1 MLSGLAL
8 FAVFAV
14 LAAFACA
21 ALLWAYRRGGG
32 TRAAPALIVVA
43 ATALSA
49 FAVYIV
55 IGRPDLPDA
64 PYAERIAA
72 LKARPAESYTD
83 AELLARLAS
92 EARAHPDD
100 PRPHLATGVILA
112 EQQRFEESARAF
124 DAALRRDPNSTFAM
138 LNLARVLVQM
148 DEGRVSENAQRLFA
162 AVAEAEPD
170 DPTPWLYQALAA
182 TQEGRQADAG
192 RLWREVKRRLPAGD
206 PRHAM
211 ADRMIAE
218 SGG

>member
-8 FAVFAV
+8 FAAFAV
-14 LAAFACA
+14 LAASACA
-21 ALLWAYRRGGG
+21 AMLWAYRLSGG
-32 TRAAPALIVVA
+32 TRAAPALLVVGA
-43 ATALSA
+43 GALAA
-49 FAVYIV
+49 FAAYIV

-72 LKARPAESYTD
+72 LKARSADSYTD
-83 AELLARLAS
+83 AELLARLAA

-100 PRPHLATGVILA
+100 ARPHLATGVILA
-112 EQQRFEESARAF
+112 EQRRFEESARAF
-124 DAALRRDPNSTFAM
+124 DAALRRDPQSTFAM
-138 LNLARVLVQM
+138 LNLARVLVQL

-162 AVAEAEPD
+162 EVAQREPD

-182 TQEGRQADAG
+182 GQEGRQADAG
-192 RLWREVKRRLPAGD
+192 RLWREVKRRLPADD

>member
-1 MLSGLAL
+1 MLSGFAL
-8 FAVFAV
+8 FAAFAV
-14 LAAFACA
+14 LAACAGA
-21 ALLWAYRRGGG
+21 ALMWSYRRAGGA
-32 TRAAPALIVVA
+32 RAAPVTIVAGASVLA
-43 ATALSA
+43 A
-49 FAVYIV
+49 FAIYVV

-64 PYAERIAA
+64 PYQERIAA

-83 AELLARLAS
+83 AELLARLAA

-100 PRPHLATGVILA
+100 ARPHLATGVILA
-112 EQQRFEESARAF
+112 EQRRFEEAARAF
-124 DAALRRDPNSTFAM
+124 DAALRRDPDSTFAM
-138 LNLARVLVQM
+138 LNLARVLVALDQ
-148 DEGRVSENAQRLFA
+148 GRVSENAQRLFA
-162 AVAEAEPD
+162 AVAEAQPD

-182 TQEGRQADAG
+182 TQEGRGADAG